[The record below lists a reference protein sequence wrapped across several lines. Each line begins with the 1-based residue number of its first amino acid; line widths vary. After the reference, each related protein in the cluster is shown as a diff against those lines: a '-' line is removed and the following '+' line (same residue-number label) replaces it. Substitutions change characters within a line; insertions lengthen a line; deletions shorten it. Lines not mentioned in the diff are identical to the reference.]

1 MGPRRIAR
9 GGSTTERAIA
19 HAQDHCVARGAGGR
33 CGDVPRRLR
42 FQLER
47 QQHQLQQ
54 LVLELLGQRLQLHV
68 GLRPGRRQG
77 RQGRH
82 HPAGHHVLAALG
94 HRRPRGAQG
103 QLQDLQPRLQHP
115 ERRRLRQQDAD
126 HRPLDDLPGRQ
137 GADDR
142 QPRPGVRRQDRAGG
156 LQGRRHPGR
165 LRPAH
170 AGWRRGPLRLLRQRQ
185 GGRGAGQ
192 DPDPVPAG
200 RGREERQ
207 VRPDRRRGH
216 RQQRHAVQA
225 GLRGVLTKTPGWT
238 KVAEQDGNWDA
249 PTAGRQFSA
258 MLGKTRTSRPS
269 WSPTTRWPAR

>member
-1 MGPRRIAR
+1 MRKTTVSLAVLGVAAAMSLAAC
-9 GGSTTERAIA
+9 GSSSSDSSTSSSSS
-19 HAQDHCVARGAGGR
+19 
-33 CGDVPRRLR
+33 
-42 FQLER
+42 
-47 QQHQLQQ
+47 
-54 LVLELLGQRLQLHV
+54 VLELLGQRLRLHV
-68 GLRPGRRQG
+68 GLRRGRRQG

-94 HRRPRGAQG
+94 HRRPRGAEG

-126 HRPLDDLPGRQ
+126 HRSLDDLPGRQ

-156 LQGRRHPGR
+156 RQGRRHPGR

-185 GGRGAGQ
+185 GRRGAGQ

-200 RGREERQ
+200 QEREERQ

-225 GLRGVLTKTPGWT
+225 GLRERAHPRPPAGPRSRSRTATGTPRPR
-238 KVAEQDGNWDA
+238 VAS
-249 PTAGRQFSA
+249 SA
-258 MLGKTRTSRPS
+258 RCSARPRTSRPS
-269 WSPTTRWPAR
+269 WSPTTRWRAPWSTTSSVRA